1 MVMNLELRKSYLG
14 GTDLVAIS
22 GLSKYESPGDVWL
35 EKVKGKLSSTSPA
48 AQAGKDREPVV
59 AMRHKRAAEERGEI
73 VRLAELSD
81 PVYDAEFPFIAANP
95 DRIYTNRKR
104 ILECKTADEMQ
115 LYESGTEWGMDGQ
128 RNGVPVYYFGQ
139 VNHYIGLMKFDDGV
153 LSAFFL
159 GRSREQRDYP
169 IDFDQDL
176 YRLMRENGVNFWRT
190 YVAPRVQPPLELFSP
205 GRIMEALAD
214 SALAKVGKTGIVVE
228 ADQTLQEMARRYK
241 AISDRLLAEDEA
253 KKRLAGQIAS
263 WITAQ
268 GATKVQHELGTF
280 TYQKPEPKPE
290 KQVFDAE
297 KAWDSL
303 MDSFRPG
310 MPSITSDELLLLA
323 EEIHTRCTI
332 TVDSEPQ
339 TPRLHPY
346 WK

>member
-1 MVMNLELRKSYLG
+1 MAMNLELRRSYLG

-22 GLSKYESPGDVWL
+22 GLSKYKAPGDVWL
-35 EKVKGKLSSTSPA
+35 EKVRGKHSETSPA
-48 AQAGKDREPVV
+48 AQAGKDLEPVV
-59 AMRHKRAAEERGEI
+59 AMRHKRTAEARGEI
-73 VRLAELSD
+73 VNLAELSD

-104 ILECKTADEMQ
+104 ILECKTADEAQ
-115 LYESGTEWGMDGQ
+115 LYEAGTEWGMDGQ
-128 RNGVPVYYFGQ
+128 RNAVPMYYLGQ

-190 YVAPRVQPPLELFSP
+190 YVEPKVQPPLDLFSP
-205 GRIMEALAD
+205 GRIMEALSD
-214 SALAKVGKTGIVVE
+214 SALAKKGKTGIVVD
-228 ADQTLQEMARRYK
+228 ADQTMQEMARRYK
-241 AISDRLLAEDEA
+241 EITDRMGGWEDA

-268 GATKVQHELGTF
+268 QATKVRHDLGSFTF
-280 TYQKPEPKPE
+280 QKPEPKPAE
-290 KQVFDAE
+290 KVFDAS
-297 KAWDSL
+297 KAWNEL
-303 MDSFRPG
+303 MASFQG
-310 MPSITSDELLLLA
+310 TSWASDELWNLVN
-323 EEIHTRCTI
+323 EIRHRCTA
-332 TVDSEPQ
+332 TVEPEPQ